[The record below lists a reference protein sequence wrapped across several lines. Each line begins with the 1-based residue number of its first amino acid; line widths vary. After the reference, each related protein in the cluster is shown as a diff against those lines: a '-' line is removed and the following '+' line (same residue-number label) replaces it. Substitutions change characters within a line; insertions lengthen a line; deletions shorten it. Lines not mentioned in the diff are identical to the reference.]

1 MKGFDRK
8 KEGGNNGRPSLNSC
22 INGEINTHLRYE
34 NYPPI
39 DYGKFEIIDFDCEK
53 FVSDSF
59 LVFSRNIDED
69 DGEIVKRFN
78 KDGTERAARRIAI
91 FKNMTFVYY
100 LKSKRLFLSGSLH
113 TLSNNGQHNHNDFPV
128 SRFLGVLSVLKS
140 LFGIS
145 PQQMKIL
152 QLEWALNVEVPF
164 DVNTIIDHC
173 LMHKWQKFETVY
185 DNKEGK
191 YKQVEKKDYYVLK
204 IYNKGL
210 HYKLGR
216 DIFRFERKQ
225 LNWSKFSK
233 QYNVGTTLEDLMKS
247 DFNGLIESLLS
258 NWHEVLFFDPFIKD
272 KSILFYRDP
281 LNWKFNNRKTRKK
294 YHDKLRVWN
303 LQKGGNLQ
311 NKILDLFK
319 DKLIEMNNAV
329 VTNSYF
335 SYTRKTLP
343 LPNLKVK
350 KYCLLTGLDISM
362 QREDSSLLS
371 HTGLKYYLH
380 NQKGVFDEVSFKYLS
395 RKWINSDVNI
405 QVKEIAHNIRTIQSQ
420 LERKKNQRFLEGIN
434 QYNLFTQRTNTIIIN
449 HYGITA

>member
-1 MKGFDRK
+1 MKGLNKRGAAHDAD
-8 KEGGNNGRPSLNSC
+8 PSLNSC
-22 INGEINTHLRYE
+22 INGEINTNLRYK

-39 DYGKFEIIDFDCEK
+39 DYGKFEIIDFDTDK
-53 FVSDSF
+53 LVTDSF
-59 LVFSRNIDED
+59 LVFSRGIDED
-69 DGEIVKRFN
+69 GGEIVKRFT
-78 KDGTERAARRIAI
+78 KDGTEKAARRIAI

-113 TLSNNGQHNHNDFPV
+113 TLSNNGQHNHNDFPIN
-128 SRFLGVLSVLKS
+128 RFLGVLSVLKS

-145 PQQMKIL
+145 PNQMKIL
-152 QLEWALNVEVPF
+152 QLEWALNITPPF
-164 DVNTIIDHC
+164 DTNTIIDHC

-233 QYNVGTTLEDLMKS
+233 QYNVGKTLADLINS
-247 DFNGLIESLLS
+247 DFNGLIDSLLS
-258 NWHEVLFFDPFIKD
+258 NWYEILFFDPLIED
-272 KSILFYRDP
+272 SSLLFYRDP

-343 LPNLKVK
+343 PSNLKLK
-350 KYCLLTGLDISM
+350 KYCLLTGFDISM

-371 HTGLKYYLH
+371 HTGLRYYEEHQPDAFRTL
-380 NQKGVFDEVSFKYLS
+380 KRKYLT
-395 RKWINSDVNI
+395 KTWINSDSRTQI
-405 QVKEIAHNIRTIQSQ
+405 KEIAHHIRTIYNQR
-420 LERKKNQRFLEGIN
+420 ERKKNQRFLEGVN